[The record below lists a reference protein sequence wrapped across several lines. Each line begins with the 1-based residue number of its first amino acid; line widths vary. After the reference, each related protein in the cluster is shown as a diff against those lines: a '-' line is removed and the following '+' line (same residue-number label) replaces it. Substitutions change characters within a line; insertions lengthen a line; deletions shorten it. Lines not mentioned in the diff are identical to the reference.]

1 MFAQVN
7 RAIFTLI
14 KPSEVADMKSNCSFR
29 KRVFLLPASTD
40 CTSYI
45 HAIVQSSHNGE
56 YRWETNV
63 LYIADCC
70 CKIELDLVV
79 GNKRQGR
86 LASPRKINLI
96 ISMLLSFRE
105 ALARESALV
114 KNTSGIIKTIMVALE
129 ETISIPLVVT
139 EQGTIRIKGSRVS
152 LDSIVHHFK
161 LGATA
166 EQIVQSFPSLSLGDV
181 YSSIAY
187 YLTHRRGIETYLE
200 QQKVAAD
207 NLQEQLESDPDYQAE
222 IGELRSRILR
232 RWAAAEENGDETP
245 TA

>member
-1 MFAQVN
+1 
-7 RAIFTLI
+7 
-14 KPSEVADMKSNCSFR
+14 MKSGLAFR
-29 KRVFLLPASTD
+29 KHVFLLPASTNYS
-40 CTSYI
+40 SYI
-45 HAIVQSSHNGE
+45 HAIVESMRNGE
-56 YRWETNV
+56 YRWGINV
-63 LYIADCC
+63 LYITDCGR
-70 CKIELDLVV
+70 KIELD
-79 GNKRQGR
+79 
-86 LASPRKINLI
+86 
-96 ISMLLSFRE
+96 SFRE
-105 ALARESALV
+105 SLAKEIALIE
-114 KNTSGIIKTIMVALE
+114 NTSGIIKTIMVVLE

-187 YLTHRRGIETYLE
+187 YLTHRQEIETYLE

-207 NLQEQLESDPDYQAE
+207 NLQEQLESNPDYQAE

-232 RWAAAEENGDETP
+232 RWTVAQENGEATP